1 MQKSIAQYGTS
12 VSVVPSWVVRKKTLI
27 WYIRG
32 ISHRVA
38 SCFVFPSSPGTNIL
52 TSSVNRV
59 SIFSA
64 DLSRAGLALL
74 GGLLLL
80 VCGCGTSTK
89 SAPAGDGGSSGGAG
103 VSFSGKVLAVSQRV
117 SGATVQLYAAGST
130 GYESAGTAL
139 LTSALTTN
147 SAGGFTVP
155 AGYMCPSSSTQV
167 YLIARGGNPGERRWE
182 QLLAGVDDCYR

>member
-1 MQKSIAQYGTS
+1 LGG
-12 VSVVPSWVVRKKTLI
+12 KKKDFDLVHSG
-27 WYIRG
+27 YF
-32 ISHRVA
+32 S
-38 SCFVFPSSPGTNIL
+38 SCGFVLRFPSSPGTNIL

-103 VSFSGKVLAVSQRV
+103 VSFSGKVLAGSQRV